1 MNLSDRLSN
10 TDGWFYLFAMVVAIL
25 AIVLTARLF
34 VNYYKEEAPIKKQKN
49 LKKLILSG
57 VMTFVVVFFLY
68 FNFGAGQPH
77 TPTPVEE
84 TGEYKDNQEV
94 GPEMTEGEL
103 KQDAMDNTTE
113 ELLIQ
118 SNDSLRDKYLEES
131 EKKSDAL
138 TEKYL
143 EQ

>member
-1 MNLSDRLSN
+1 MNISDRLSN
-10 TDGWFYLFAMVVAIL
+10 MDGWFYALTMIVAIL

-34 VNYYKEEAPIKKQKN
+34 VKYYKEEAPIKRQKN

-68 FNFGAGQPH
+68 FNFGAGQQQA
-77 TPTPVEE
+77 PTPVEE

-94 GPEMTEGEL
+94 GPEMTEQEL
-103 KQDAMDNTTE
+103 EQDALDRTTK
-113 ELLIQ
+113 ELRIQ
-118 SNDSLRDKYLEES
+118 SDDSLRKVYLEES